1 MSIIQ
6 IVIQGT
12 ELENVT
18 VNLDTEQVTA
28 LYLNQQKNQ
37 KEIARTLGVSKSGVN
52 YFLGREESGKSSAS
66 AAKVLILD
74 LETATTVALAFGR
87 FKVNLGQANI
97 VSEGGWILWWGKPV
111 FNLAVGLKD
120 SFGK

>member
-37 KEIARTLGVSKSGVN
+37 KEITDLTKKLADSERMVKHHSECKDKLDSELQQAHGLLSALDVEEKTKEEEVYYRKPLTL
-52 YFLGREESGKSSAS
+52 
-66 AAKVLILD
+66 
-74 LETATTVALAFGR
+74 ATRIALCIATH
-87 FKVNLGQANI
+87 K
-97 VSEGGWILWWGKPV
+97 
-111 FNLAVGLKD
+111 
-120 SFGK
+120 

>member
-28 LYLNQQKNQ
+28 LYLNQQKNL
-37 KEIARTLGVSKSGVN
+37 KEITDLTKKLADSEKINKINNETNEKLNSEIQQAHALLSALGVDDKTKEEETYYRKSLSVTTRIALYIAQLN
-52 YFLGREESGKSSAS
+52 TAS
-66 AAKVLILD
+66 RV
-74 LETATTVALAFGR
+74 
-87 FKVNLGQANI
+87 Q
-97 VSEGGWILWWGKPV
+97 
-111 FNLAVGLKD
+111 
-120 SFGK
+120 